1 MSDTTKR
8 KKPNMIHIGIG
19 ILTVLL
25 VVFIVILMQ
34 LVSNIQG
41 TARVVNY
48 AGLIRGE
55 TQRIIKL
62 ENSGQREDEL
72 IKEVQSFIEGLRH
85 GNDQL
90 KLVRLKDDDF
100 QDKMKELDEYF
111 ISLHKEIYR
120 VRTVGYEHTDIISK
134 SERFFKIC
142 DEATGLAEVYAQ
154 RKATSLATLEKFI
167 TADIVVLMLLIG
179 YEFIKAVR
187 FAAMNRILRH
197 KAYLDNATGLPN
209 KNKCEEIL
217 GELNP
222 QRILSY
228 AVLTLIISVGS
239 TIVWDMMQ
247 EMRIFIGLLFVCDL
261 PYHRNILSED
271 LGETNLSQ
279 CCRGLINKR

>member
-1 MSDTTKR
+1 MSDTTKI

-142 DEATGLAEVYAQ
+142 DEATGALDVSIQNQIAQLLVKLVEEKNIGCLFIGHDLALVRSVSQ
-154 RKATSLATLEKFI
+154 RIAVMYLGRIVELLESETLGEKAMHPYTK
-167 TADIVVLMLLIG
+167 MLLGSIFDV
-179 YEFIKAVR
+179 YCDQ
-187 FAAMNRILRH
+187 N
-197 KAYLDNATGLPN
+197 
-209 KNKCEEIL
+209 EEIAAPK
-217 GELNP
+217 GEPPSPLKIRKGCAFAERCSWCSEKCKENVP
-222 QRILSY
+222 PL
-228 AVLTLIISVGS
+228 
-239 TIVWDMMQ
+239 Q
-247 EMRIFIGLLFVCDL
+247 EVEPGHKVACFQFT
-261 PYHRNILSED
+261 E
-271 LGETNLSQ
+271 
-279 CCRGLINKR
+279 

>member
-1 MSDTTKR
+1 MSDTAKR

-100 QDKMKELDEYF
+100 QDKMKELDEYLF
-111 ISLHKEIYR
+111 PYTK
-120 VRTVGYEHTDIISK
+120 
-134 SERFFKIC
+134 
-142 DEATGLAEVYAQ
+142 
-154 RKATSLATLEKFI
+154 KFI
-167 TADIVVLMLLIG
+167 VCGRSAMSIQISFQRARDSLRSVMRQQVLRKYMHR
-179 YEFIKAVR
+179 EKQ
-187 FAAMNRILRH
+187 RH
-197 KAYLDNATGLPN
+197 
-209 KNKCEEIL
+209 
-217 GELNP
+217 
-222 QRILSY
+222 
-228 AVLTLIISVGS
+228 
-239 TIVWDMMQ
+239 
-247 EMRIFIGLLFVCDL
+247 
-261 PYHRNILSED
+261 
-271 LGETNLSQ
+271 
-279 CCRGLINKR
+279 

>member
-8 KKPNMIHIGIG
+8 KKPNMIRIGIG

-100 QDKMKELDEYF
+100 QDKMNILFPYTK
-111 ISLHKEIYR
+111 
-120 VRTVGYEHTDIISK
+120 
-134 SERFFKIC
+134 
-142 DEATGLAEVYAQ
+142 
-154 RKATSLATLEKFI
+154 KFI
-167 TADIVVLMLLIG
+167 VCGQSAMSIQISFQRARDSLRSVMRQQVLRKYMHR
-179 YEFIKAVR
+179 EKQ
-187 FAAMNRILRH
+187 RH
-197 KAYLDNATGLPN
+197 
-209 KNKCEEIL
+209 
-217 GELNP
+217 
-222 QRILSY
+222 
-228 AVLTLIISVGS
+228 
-239 TIVWDMMQ
+239 
-247 EMRIFIGLLFVCDL
+247 
-261 PYHRNILSED
+261 
-271 LGETNLSQ
+271 
-279 CCRGLINKR
+279 